1 MGLHTKEPIQKTPAK
16 HWRRILSLIALTSVA
31 LTLLIFFWLRAEER
45 QFIRTDFAR
54 VAEGRLSTL
63 ERALEQKLLRLRS
76 LAVVHQSLGKIER
89 KRFPQIIQSLDF
101 DLENILSIG
110 WIPKVQGEHRSMF
123 EMHIQAEI
131 GKHFHLYQSAS
142 GGTFKIADQRPVHYP
157 VTFRFPETK
166 NQVLGF
172 DVASE
177 PLLLKTLNR
186 ARDENSLSFGI
197 VPFHSESDDGISLLA
212 VYPVFLEPDLTSART
227 HSKDALEGFYFILA
241 PVGAIYQNVREQ
253 LPHVGLDVYIF
264 AAFKG
269 EAESLQI
276 LFSPSRTS
284 TQITLDNQ
292 TEASL
297 RQGYHYEQRYSL
309 GPEMPEIV
317 YFLKPTDGFISQRQ
331 TWRPWAA
338 MLGGLTFSGV
348 LIFFGV
354 LQLRYTGLVQLFA
367 LEQRH
372 YADILVKEV
381 EERKLA
387 EDRLKTSNLELEAF
401 VYTVSHDLRTPLSA
415 IIGHAELIQMLE
427 AENLT
432 DGVLDSLQTIEE
444 QGHRMNGLMED
455 LLKLARVGRLEP
467 SAEEVDTDNVL
478 QTVLEGLGPLI
489 MEKNVNLDVAEMPPL
504 TVPRSLLAQIF
515 ENLIG
520 NALRYGCKAGGLVEV
535 GCELNRDTIRI
546 RVSDHGAGIPIEERE
561 KIFEVFYR
569 GSTGQ
574 SERGTGIGLATVKKI
589 AQQYGGDVWY
599 EDTPGGGATFFV
611 QISQSSPVI
620 GDPINATE

>member
-1 MGLHTKEPIQKTPAK
+1 MGLHTKEPIQKTPTK
-16 HWRRILSLIALTSVA
+16 HWRRILSFIALTSVA

-76 LAVVHQSLGKIER
+76 LAVVHQSSGKIKR
-89 KRFPQIIQSLDF
+89 KRFPQIIQNLDF

-123 EMHIQAEI
+123 EMHVQAEI
-131 GKHFHLYQSAS
+131 GKHFHFYQSAS

-186 ARDENSLSFGI
+186 ARDEKALSFGI

-212 VYPVFLEPDLTSART
+212 VYPVFLEPDLMSSST

-284 TQITLDNQ
+284 TKITLDNQ

-620 GDPINATE
+620 GDPINSTE

>member
-1 MGLHTKEPIQKTPAK
+1 MVLHTKEPTQRTPAK
-16 HWRRILSLIALTSVA
+16 HWRRVLSLIALTSVA

-101 DLENILSIG
+101 DLEKIRSIG

-123 EMHIQAEI
+123 EMHEQAEL
-131 GKHFHLYQSAS
+131 GKHFHIYQSAS

-186 ARDENSLSFGI
+186 ARDEKALSFGI

-212 VYPVFLEPDLTSART
+212 VYPVFLEPDLMSSST

-264 AAFKG
+264 AASKG

-284 TQITLDNQ
+284 TKITLDNQ

-455 LLKLARVGRLEP
+455 LLTLARVGRLEP

-535 GCELNRDTIRI
+535 GYELNRDTIRI
-546 RVSDHGAGIPIEERE
+546 RVSDHGSGIPIEERE
-561 KIFEVFYR
+561 KIFEMFYR

>member
-1 MGLHTKEPIQKTPAK
+1 MVLHTKETIQRTPAK
-16 HWRRILSLIALTSVA
+16 HWRRVLSLIALTSVA

-101 DLENILSIG
+101 DLEKIRSIG

-123 EMHIQAEI
+123 EMHEQAEL
-131 GKHFHLYQSAS
+131 GKHFHIYQSAS

-186 ARDENSLSFGI
+186 ARDEKALSFGI

-212 VYPVFLEPDLTSART
+212 VYPVFLEPDLMSSST
-227 HSKDALEGFYFILA
+227 HSKDALEGFYFILT

-284 TQITLDNQ
+284 T
-292 TEASL
+292 
-297 RQGYHYEQRYSL
+297 
-309 GPEMPEIV
+309 
-317 YFLKPTDGFISQRQ
+317 
-331 TWRPWAA
+331 
-338 MLGGLTFSGV
+338 
-348 LIFFGV
+348 
-354 LQLRYTGLVQLFA
+354 
-367 LEQRH
+367 
-372 YADILVKEV
+372 
-381 EERKLA
+381 
-387 EDRLKTSNLELEAF
+387 
-401 VYTVSHDLRTPLSA
+401 
-415 IIGHAELIQMLE
+415 
-427 AENLT
+427 
-432 DGVLDSLQTIEE
+432 
-444 QGHRMNGLMED
+444 
-455 LLKLARVGRLEP
+455 
-467 SAEEVDTDNVL
+467 
-478 QTVLEGLGPLI
+478 
-489 MEKNVNLDVAEMPPL
+489 
-504 TVPRSLLAQIF
+504 
-515 ENLIG
+515 
-520 NALRYGCKAGGLVEV
+520 
-535 GCELNRDTIRI
+535 
-546 RVSDHGAGIPIEERE
+546 
-561 KIFEVFYR
+561 
-569 GSTGQ
+569 
-574 SERGTGIGLATVKKI
+574 
-589 AQQYGGDVWY
+589 
-599 EDTPGGGATFFV
+599 
-611 QISQSSPVI
+611 
-620 GDPINATE
+620 

>member
-1 MGLHTKEPIQKTPAK
+1 MVLHTKEPTQRTPAK
-16 HWRRILSLIALTSVA
+16 HWRRVLSLIALTSVA

-89 KRFPQIIQSLDF
+89 QRFPQIIQSLDF
-101 DLENILSIG
+101 DLEKIRSIG

-123 EMHIQAEI
+123 EMHEQAEL
-131 GKHFHLYQSAS
+131 GKHFHIYQSAS

-186 ARDENSLSFGI
+186 ARDEKALSFGI

-212 VYPVFLEPDLTSART
+212 VYPVFLEPDLISSST

-276 LFSPSRTS
+276 LFSPSRAS
-284 TQITLDNQ
+284 TKITLENQ

-317 YFLKPTDGFISQRQ
+317 YFLKPTDDFISQRQ

-338 MLGGLTFSGV
+338 LLGGLAFSSA
-348 LIFFGV
+348 LILFGV
-354 LQLRYTGLVQLFA
+354 LQFRHTSLAHRLA
-367 LEQRH
+367 EEQRH
-372 YADILVKEV
+372 YAGILEREV

-387 EDRLKTSNLELEAF
+387 EDRLKTFNIELEAF

-455 LLKLARVGRLEP
+455 LLTLARVGRLEP

-489 MEKNVNLDVAEMPPL
+489 MEKNVNLNVAEMPRL
-504 TVPRSLLAQIF
+504 KVPRSLLAQIF

-520 NALRYGCKAGGLVEV
+520 NALRYGCQAGGLVEV
-535 GCELNRDTIRI
+535 GCELNRETIRI
-546 RVSDHGAGIPIEERE
+546 RVSDHGSGIPIEERE

-620 GDPINATE
+620 GDPINSTG

>member
-1 MGLHTKEPIQKTPAK
+1 MGLHTKEPIQKTPTK

-123 EMHIQAEI
+123 EMHVQAEI
-131 GKHFHLYQSAS
+131 GKHFRLYQSAS
-142 GGTFKIADQRPVHYP
+142 GGTFKFSDQRPVHYP

-212 VYPVFLEPDLTSART
+212 VYPVFLEPDLTSSST

-284 TQITLDNQ
+284 TKITLDNQ

-455 LLKLARVGRLEP
+455 LLTLARVGRLEP

-520 NALRYGCKAGGLVEV
+520 NALRYGCQAGGLVEV

-620 GDPINATE
+620 GDPINSTE

>member
-1 MGLHTKEPIQKTPAK
+1 MGLHTKEPIQKTPTK

-89 KRFPQIIQSLDF
+89 KRFPQIIQNLDF

-123 EMHIQAEI
+123 EMHVQAEI
-131 GKHFHLYQSAS
+131 GKHFRLYQSAS
-142 GGTFKIADQRPVHYP
+142 GGTFKISDQRPVHYP

-212 VYPVFLEPDLTSART
+212 VYPVFLEPDLMSSST

-284 TQITLDNQ
+284 TKITLDNQ